1 MQLCSFLS
9 HTHTD
14 AFMHWSRKSARVG
27 QENTKLAWT
36 VKKQLSRCLMT
47 SYAPWCSEKHQT
59 AGDFTER
66 RLFYGKIHTFFILFL
81 KVCKCVWMQNSY
93 IPCAP
98 NLNAFIG
105 FYFIFIN
112 NKFNWSSAQNWIWLI
127 QSRSI
132 AK

>member
-1 MQLCSFLS
+1 MCSCVAFS
-9 HTHTD
+9 HTRTLMPSCTE
-14 AFMHWSRKSARVG
+14 AEKVQGSVKRTLSWLE
-27 QENTKLAWT
+27 QW
-36 VKKQLSRCLMT
+36 KKQLSHCLMT
-47 SYAPWCSEKHQT
+47 SSAPWCSEKHQT

-81 KVCKCVWMQNSY
+81 KVCKFVWMQNSY

-112 NKFNWSSAQNWIWLI
+112 NKFKSSAQNWIWLI